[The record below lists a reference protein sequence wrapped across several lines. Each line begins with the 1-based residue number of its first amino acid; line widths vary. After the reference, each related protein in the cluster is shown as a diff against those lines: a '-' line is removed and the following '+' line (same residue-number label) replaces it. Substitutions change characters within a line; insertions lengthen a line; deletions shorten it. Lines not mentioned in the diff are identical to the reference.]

1 MSTRR
6 PSARCAA
13 TFQRFCSLGCACAAE
28 VPKFLRSSRRAH
40 RFRRLF
46 RSGERVRARS
56 RGSGECAAVSG
67 DGSDIAA
74 AARGMSTPHRAFV
87 ERPCDLTIG
96 ARSRAA
102 THRRRATNDAR
113 RTTNDERRTTND
125 ERHTAHGTRH
135 TAHGTRHT
143 AHGTRAG
150 SRMHE
155 PSRATPPA
163 ITSPARTTSVSPTRA
178 CRDRRPMTRRTSP
191 ARTAIARNLSPWS
204 ASCRRTHPRTTRS
217 VRPD

>member
-28 VPKFLRSSRRAH
+28 VPKFLRSGRRAH

-113 RTTNDERRTTND
+113 RMTNDE
-125 ERHTAHGTRH
+125 
-135 TAHGTRHT
+135 RHT

>member
-28 VPKFLRSSRRAH
+28 VPKFLRSGRRAH

-113 RTTNDERRTTND
+113 RTTHDARRTTN
-125 ERHTAHGTRH
+125 
-135 TAHGTRHT
+135 
-143 AHGTRAG
+143 GTRAG

-191 ARTAIARNLSPWS
+191 ARTTIARNLSPWS

-217 VRPD
+217 ARPD

>member
-6 PSARCAA
+6 PSARCAE

-28 VPKFLRSSRRAH
+28 VPKFLRSGRRAH

-102 THRRRATNDAR
+102 TQRRRVTNDAR
-113 RTTNDERRTTND
+113 RTTHDARRTTN
-125 ERHTAHGTRH
+125 
-135 TAHGTRHT
+135 
-143 AHGTRAG
+143 GTRAG

>member
-28 VPKFLRSSRRAH
+28 VPKFLRSGRRAH

-67 DGSDIAA
+67 DGSDIAT

-113 RTTNDERRTTND
+113 RTTNDE
-125 ERHTAHGTRH
+125 
-135 TAHGTRHT
+135 RHT

>member
-28 VPKFLRSSRRAH
+28 VPKFLRSGRRAH

-113 RTTNDERRTTND
+113 RTTHDARRTTN
-125 ERHTAHGTRH
+125 
-135 TAHGTRHT
+135 
-143 AHGTRAG
+143 GTRAG

-163 ITSPARTTSVSPTRA
+163 VTSPARTTSVSPTRA

-217 VRPD
+217 ARPD

>member
-28 VPKFLRSSRRAH
+28 VPKFLRSGRRAH

-102 THRRRATNDAR
+102 THRRRATND
-113 RTTNDERRTTND
+113 ERRTTND
-125 ERHTAHGTRH
+125 E
-135 TAHGTRHT
+135 RHT

-217 VRPD
+217 ARPD

>member
-28 VPKFLRSSRRAH
+28 VPKFLRSGRRAH

-113 RTTNDERRTTND
+113 RMTHDERRTTN
-125 ERHTAHGTRH
+125 
-135 TAHGTRHT
+135 
-143 AHGTRAG
+143 GTRAG

-217 VRPD
+217 ARPD

>member
-28 VPKFLRSSRRAH
+28 VPKFLRSGRRAH

-113 RTTNDERRTTND
+113 RMTHDARRTTN
-125 ERHTAHGTRH
+125 
-135 TAHGTRHT
+135 
-143 AHGTRAG
+143 GTRAG

-191 ARTAIARNLSPWS
+191 ARTTIARNLSPWS

>member
-28 VPKFLRSSRRAH
+28 VPKFLRSGRRAH

-113 RTTNDERRTTND
+113 RTTHDARRTTN
-125 ERHTAHGTRH
+125 
-135 TAHGTRHT
+135 
-143 AHGTRAG
+143 GTRAG

-217 VRPD
+217 ARPD

>member
-28 VPKFLRSSRRAH
+28 VPKFLRSGRRAH

-113 RTTNDERRTTND
+113 RMTHDERRTTNDERRTTND
-125 ERHTAHGTRH
+125 E
-135 TAHGTRHT
+135 RHT

-163 ITSPARTTSVSPTRA
+163 VTSPARTTSVSPTRA

>member
-28 VPKFLRSSRRAH
+28 VPKFLRSGRRAH

-102 THRRRATNDAR
+102 TQRRRATNDAR
-113 RTTNDERRTTND
+113 RTTNDE
-125 ERHTAHGTRH
+125 
-135 TAHGTRHT
+135 RHT

>member
-28 VPKFLRSSRRAH
+28 VPKFLRSGRRAH

-67 DGSDIAA
+67 DGSDIAT

-102 THRRRATNDAR
+102 THRRRATND
-113 RTTNDERRTTND
+113 ERRTTND
-125 ERHTAHGTRH
+125 E
-135 TAHGTRHT
+135 RHT

>member
-28 VPKFLRSSRRAH
+28 VPKFLRSGRRAH

-67 DGSDIAA
+67 DGSDIAT

-113 RTTNDERRTTND
+113 RTTN
-125 ERHTAHGTRH
+125 
-135 TAHGTRHT
+135 GTRHT

-204 ASCRRTHPRTTRS
+204 ASCQRTHPRTTRS